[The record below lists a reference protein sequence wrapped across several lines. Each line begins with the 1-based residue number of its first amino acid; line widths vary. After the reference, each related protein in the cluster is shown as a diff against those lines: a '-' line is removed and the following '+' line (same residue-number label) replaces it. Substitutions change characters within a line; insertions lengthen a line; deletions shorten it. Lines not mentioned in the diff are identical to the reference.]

1 MASSS
6 TTADTACR
14 LLKVAYQQR
23 PKKAG
28 VEYLAPRDVAPFVGL
43 KGFCG
48 EVDEAI
54 GYLEGRRYI
63 VDTGAARNIAG
74 GMVYRITPE
83 GQKWIGV

>member
-1 MASSS
+1 MDSS

-23 PKKAG
+23 LKKAG

-43 KGFCG
+43 ERFCG

-63 VDTGAARNIAG
+63 VDTGAARYIAGG
-74 GMVYRITPE
+74 GMVYQITPE

>member
-1 MASSS
+1 MDDSSRTS
-6 TTADTACR
+6 QTACR

-23 PKKAG
+23 LDRAG

-43 KGFCG
+43 KRFCD

-74 GMVYRITPE
+74 GMVYQITPE